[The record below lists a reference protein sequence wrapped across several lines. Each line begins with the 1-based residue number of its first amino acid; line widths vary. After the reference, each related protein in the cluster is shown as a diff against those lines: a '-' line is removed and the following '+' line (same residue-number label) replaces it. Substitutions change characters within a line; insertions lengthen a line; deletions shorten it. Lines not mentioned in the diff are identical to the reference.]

1 MKGSV
6 RKRGSKWYYSFDVA
20 TIEGKRKR
28 IEKMGGD
35 TKKEAEKAL
44 RRTLAEYDNTGE
56 VFKPS
61 DISVSDY
68 MDYWFK
74 NYVKIN
80 CKSNT
85 QSGYSQIIKNH
96 IKPVLGIYRL
106 KSLNPSLL
114 QEFVNDKFLAGFSK
128 NYLSSMVTILR
139 NSLKYA
145 VHPCMYIRENPM
157 EYVKLPKYSIS
168 KRDLNHKVISQSDFK
183 RICERF
189 PIGSSFYAP
198 LMIGY
203 HIGCRISEA
212 AALTWEDINLDECTI
227 DINKILVKKDKKW
240 YFGTPKTVGSMRTIR
255 IGETLVK
262 DLKKHR
268 LWQKKN
274 KLRYGGNYIN
284 QYEKIDTIQ
293 IRDNRRIISME
304 SDLES
309 CYSELKMVCTKENGK
324 IITPDSFKYA
334 SRVINY
340 ELGIKFNFHSLRH
353 THATILIEN
362 GANIKDVQIRLGHS
376 SIETTL
382 DTYTHA
388 TDQMSQQ
395 SVEIFEKAIK
405 SK

>member
-1 MKGSV
+1 MEGSV

-20 TIEGKRKR
+20 TVEGKRKR
-28 IEKMGGD
+28 IEKVGGD

-44 RRTLAEYDNTGE
+44 RKALAEYDNTGE

-96 IKPVLGIYRL
+96 IKPALGIYRL
-106 KSLNPSLL
+106 KSLSPSLL
-114 QEFVNDKFLAGFSK
+114 QEFVNNKFLAGFSK
-128 NYLSSMVTILR
+128 NYLSSMPTILR

-157 EYVKLPKYSIS
+157 VFVKLPRYSQS
-168 KRDLNHKVISQSDFK
+168 KRELNHKVISKNDFRK
-183 RICERF
+183 IIERF
-189 PIGSSFYAP
+189 PLGSSFHIS

-212 AALTWEDINLDECTI
+212 SSLTWEDINLEEATI
-227 DINKILVKKDKKW
+227 DINKTLIKNDKHW
-240 YFGTPKTVGSMRTIR
+240 YLGTPKTIGSMRTIR
-255 IGETLVK
+255 IGETLIAA
-262 DLKKHR
+262 LKKHR
-268 LWQKKN
+268 LWQNKN
-274 KLRYGGNYIN
+274 RLRYGGNYII
-284 QYEKIDTIQ
+284 QYERVDKSQ

-304 SDLES
+304 SDLEP
-309 CYSELKMVCTKENGK
+309 CYNELKIVCTKENGK

-362 GANIKDVQIRLGHS
+362 GANIKDVQKRLGHS
-376 SIETTL
+376 TIETTL
-382 DTYTHA
+382 DTYTHV
-388 TDQMSQQ
+388 TESMSQQ
-395 SVEIFEKAIK
+395 SVEIFEKALK
-405 SK
+405 GK